1 MAEEVLGVF
10 PCIVRKEATSLYITT
25 DRVIFHT
32 TGSTAEESL
41 VIPLPYI
48 SGFQMNKPRPEL
60 PPNQQKALI
69 KIQYRDEESSEL
81 RDRVIDFTG
90 DERFGNCVSCERI
103 LRDHAGDKAEE
114 RRTRLKREQER
125 VEASRREF
133 LAANPDVQAMFV
145 YLTAEG
151 GLSVDDFWEQ
161 YRDEMALRTVPDPE
175 EDGLNGPGAIP
186 VPLRRPDM
194 LESDLSA
201 NVLTV
206 SGGRKESEITREMAD
221 EIFLQFPKAKELF
234 EQLVPSTISEKNFW
248 KRFFHSQYFNLSQ
261 GTVVHASSRPDQVF
275 DSLIHTGADTR
286 QQVPLK
292 PGSLAVDPEIDL
304 TSDYLTNDTGVFSFR
319 EHETDQAS
327 ESAKLAHTTLISRF
341 NRAAE
346 HHNNSD
352 VNKGDEVEAL
362 HWRRRKLLENESE
375 APKEEAELTKAEIE
389 RLRRVRP
396 LRFVG
401 EKQDISSNIKTTPG
415 IYVGMDGVAK
425 TTLDLTAE
433 LVAPQSANAAAEPT
447 RKARKL
453 EASSEGAEVNEY
465 LERVVELVKFFYASK
480 LSDIAKREKLLKTMQ
495 SVKTDMNNLL
505 VPKLRFA
512 TDWTP
517 TVSMIN
523 SMVSNAETLHANLS
537 RNSIK

>member
-1 MAEEVLGVF
+1 
-10 PCIVRKEATSLYITT
+10 
-25 DRVIFHT
+25 
-32 TGSTAEESL
+32 
-41 VIPLPYI
+41 
-48 SGFQMNKPRPEL
+48 
-60 PPNQQKALI
+60 
-69 KIQYRDEESSEL
+69 
-81 RDRVIDFTG
+81 
-90 DERFGNCVSCERI
+90 
-103 LRDHAGDKAEE
+103 
-114 RRTRLKREQER
+114 
-125 VEASRREF
+125 
-133 LAANPDVQAMFV
+133 
-145 YLTAEG
+145 
-151 GLSVDDFWEQ
+151 
-161 YRDEMALRTVPDPE
+161 
-175 EDGLNGPGAIP
+175 
-186 VPLRRPDM
+186 
-194 LESDLSA
+194 
-201 NVLTV
+201 
-206 SGGRKESEITREMAD
+206 
-221 EIFLQFPKAKELF
+221 
-234 EQLVPSTISEKNFW
+234 
-248 KRFFHSQYFNLSQ
+248 
-261 GTVVHASSRPDQVF
+261 
-275 DSLIHTGADTR
+275 
-286 QQVPLK
+286 
-292 PGSLAVDPEIDL
+292 
-304 TSDYLTNDTGVFSFR
+304 
-319 EHETDQAS
+319 
-327 ESAKLAHTTLISRF
+327 
-341 NRAAE
+341 
-346 HHNNSD
+346 